1 MITAEH
7 AEAGLM
13 VSKSPTTS
21 GTPRCLE
28 PRNFLGQFPLRAID
42 FLGKK
47 DVRKTKPRTLGSIVS
62 LSDQYKYWYCT
73 ASTPAV

>member
-13 VSKSPTTS
+13 VSKSPTTT
-21 GTPRCLE
+21 GLRCLE
-28 PRNFLGQFPLRAID
+28 LRNFLGQLPLRAID

-47 DVRKTKPRTLGSIVS
+47 DVRKTKPRTLESIVS
-62 LSDQYKYWYCT
+62 LSDQYKYWYCS
-73 ASTPAV
+73 ASTLAV